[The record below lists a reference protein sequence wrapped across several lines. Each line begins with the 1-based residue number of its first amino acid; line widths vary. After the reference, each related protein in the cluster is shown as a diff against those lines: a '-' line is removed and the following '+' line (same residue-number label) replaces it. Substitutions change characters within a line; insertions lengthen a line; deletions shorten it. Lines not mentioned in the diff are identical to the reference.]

1 MWQHLTKATLIQCN
15 TGEKTKYLLHWLHI
29 HSNKSWLMTQS
40 QIAQNPRPARKINI
54 RTSVQNASASINV
67 QKCLQIAGRLKMLV
81 FDEISDTSKHCKY
94 DWKMTVGCGKRWITS
109 LIWFVLMLWWK
120 PIGLTSWFTMHLS
133 VPLAPSKYLTIMYR
147 KRYKMHTIGAK
158 LEQDKMYALRMTF
171 LPNFRRFPLSFDS
184 NFIVLFSFMDLL
196 SMKMAFIIDRMSH
209 TFRLWNEWIDE
220 HPKQTCTNPLLA
232 SCGDFGLGLGLA
244 YISTEYSTHFKW
256 TSVYKYTNMM
266 HTNK

>member
-1 MWQHLTKATLIQCN
+1 MWKKVNNIVDMICFDALMKAHRLNILIYDAFKC
-15 TGEKTKYLLHWLHI
+15 TFGPFK
-29 HSNKSWLMTQS
+29 
-40 QIAQNPRPARKINI
+40 IAE
-54 RTSVQNASASINV
+54 
-67 QKCLQIAGRLKMLV
+67 
-81 FDEISDTSKHCKY
+81 D
-94 DWKMTVGCGKRWITS
+94 
-109 LIWFVLMLWWK
+109 
-120 PIGLTSWFTMHLS
+120 
-133 VPLAPSKYLTIMYR
+133 LTIMYR

-184 NFIVLFSFMDLL
+184 NFIVLFSFMNLL

-220 HPKQTCTNPLLA
+220 HPKQTCTNRLLA
-232 SCGDFGLGLGLA
+232 SCGDFGLDLA